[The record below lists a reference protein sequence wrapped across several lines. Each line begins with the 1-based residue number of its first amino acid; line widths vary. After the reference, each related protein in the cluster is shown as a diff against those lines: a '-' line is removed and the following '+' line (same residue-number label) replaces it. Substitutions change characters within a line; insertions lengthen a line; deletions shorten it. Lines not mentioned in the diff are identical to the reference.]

1 MLATVCRIFH
11 ALPALSIYILI
22 VFRCSIFVVVI
33 VVVVVDVVIVIVIV
47 VVPARSLYLPF
58 FLQPVATALHGRTD
72 SSWPVA
78 GAAPQSSSE

>member
-11 ALPALSIYILI
+11 AFPALSIYILI
-22 VFRCSIFVVVI
+22 VFRCSIFFVVI
-33 VVVVVDVVIVIVIV
+33 VVVVVVVIVIV